1 MKTEIWQRIPGYE
14 AHILGADDVATWQA
28 TPDEFFVGKLFGNS
42 VGGVQVRLHFS
53 PTPSEARAA
62 LRMPE
67 NFEHVHTKDQVH
79 EFMRAPQWFHDQV
92 KQAGPPRGWRIEF
105 AFLHK
110 TRVSMQASEG
120 SAGQWADYMI
130 TDPTGTKSYWTAFE
144 KVDEVEWDLKL
155 VDDVPTMR
163 NRILGLAKQRGLL
176 YPYAVDEHVLA
187 EANRH
192 APRWAVVSAGSSG
205 WIRITTAPHCIIG
218 RSDQWPLEFTREV
231 GWTRFFELVKKHW
244 LETGVDADQFDDPPT
259 TDAGESPRGLQV
271 HDRVRGNTSG
281 QLARV
286 TEVREDGRVRVKYD
300 KRRGWTKAW
309 RAPTGF
315 TIVEDASSDTT
326 PATASPE
333 SSEEATVAPA
343 FRPGDLVLC
352 LVEDEIRGSFRGIV
366 VETDTDGND
375 PPAESLWVRNAY
387 KAIES
392 VEIANCCLVKKR
404 EEL

>member
-1 MKTEIWQRIPGYE
+1 MKTEIWGRIPGYE
-14 AHILGADDVATWQA
+14 KHIRGAEDVASWQA
-28 TPDEFFVGKLFGNS
+28 TTDEFYVGKLFGHA
-42 VGGVQVRLHFS
+42 VGAVKARLSFN

-67 NFEHVHTKDQVH
+67 NFEHLHTKDQVH
-79 EFMRAPQWFHDQV
+79 EFMKAPQWFHDQV
-92 KQAGPPRGWRIEF
+92 KQAGPPPGWRIEF

-110 TRVSMQASEG
+110 NQSSEG
-120 SAGQWADYMI
+120 AAGQWADYEI
-130 TDPTGTKSYWTAFE
+130 TDPTRTKSFWTAFE

-155 VDDVPTMR
+155 TGEPPTMR
-163 NRILGLAKQRGLL
+163 NRITWLAKQRCLPD
-176 YPYAVDEHVLA
+176 PYGVTADVLA
-187 EANRH
+187 EAKKH
-192 APRWAVVSAGSSG
+192 APVWASVSAGIPG
-205 WIRITTAPHCIIG
+205 WIRVTMAPHCIIG

-244 LETGVDADQFDDPPT
+244 LETGVDADQFEDPPT

-286 TEVREDGRVRVKYD
+286 TAVRDDGRVRVKYD
-300 KRRGWTKAW
+300 ENTGSTKIW

-315 TIVEDASSDTT
+315 TIVEDGSSDTT

-352 LVEDEIRGSFRGIV
+352 LVEDKIRGSFRGIV
-366 VETDTDGND
+366 VETGTDGSQ
-375 PPAESLWVRNAY
+375 PQPGSLWVRNTS
-387 KAIES
+387 KVIES
-392 VEIANCCLVKKR
+392 AEIANCCLVKKR